1 MRMRLK
7 LPTAAQCGRCF
18 IWGMA
23 GFWLL
28 LLVFLLL
35 PSEPL
40 WLLQTVIGLWL
51 VSFIITFGSY
61 FLLLLRRIGLLPADP

>member
-1 MRMRLK
+1 MSVWLK

-28 LLVFLLL
+28 LLIFLLL
-35 PSEPL
+35 PAEPL
-40 WLLQTVIGLWL
+40 WLLQTVIVLWL
-51 VSFIITFGSY
+51 VSFIVTFGSY
-61 FLLLLRRIGLLPADP
+61 LLLLLRRIGILPADS

>member
-1 MRMRLK
+1 MRLNIT

-28 LLVFLLL
+28 LLVFVLL
-35 PSEPL
+35 PAEPL
-40 WLLQTVIGLWL
+40 WLLQTVILLWL

-61 FLLLLRRIGLLPADP
+61 LLLLLRRIGLLPKDE

>member
-1 MRMRLK
+1 MRLNIT

-35 PSEPL
+35 PAEPL
-40 WLLQTVIGLWL
+40 WLLQTVILLWL
-51 VSFIITFGSY
+51 MSFIITFGSY
-61 FLLLLRRIGLLPADP
+61 LLLLLRRIGLLPKDE

>member
-28 LLVFLLL
+28 LLAFLLL
-35 PSEPL
+35 PPEPL

-61 FLLLLRRIGLLPADP
+61 LLLLLRRIGILPKDE

>member
-40 WLLQTVIGLWL
+40 GLLQAVIGLWL

-61 FLLLLRRIGLLPADP
+61 LLLLLRRIGLLPADP

>member
-23 GFWLL
+23 GLWLL

-40 WLLQTVIGLWL
+40 WLLQAVIGLWL

-61 FLLLLRRIGLLPADP
+61 LLLLLRRIGLLPADP

>member
-1 MRMRLK
+1 MRLNIT

-28 LLVFLLL
+28 LLVFVLL
-35 PSEPL
+35 PAEPL
-40 WLLQTVIGLWL
+40 WLLQAVILLWL

-61 FLLLLRRIGLLPADP
+61 LLLLLRRIGLLPKDE

>member
-1 MRMRLK
+1 MRLNII

-18 IWGMA
+18 IWGMV

-28 LLVFLLL
+28 FLVFLLL
-35 PSEPL
+35 PSEPV
-40 WLLQTVIGLWL
+40 WLLQTVILLWL

-61 FLLLLRRIGLLPADP
+61 LLLLLRRIGLLPKDK

>member
-1 MRMRLK
+1 MRLNIT

-23 GFWLL
+23 GFWVLL
-28 LLVFLLL
+28 LIFLLL
-35 PSEPL
+35 PSEPV
-40 WLLQTVIGLWL
+40 WLLQTVIVLWL

-61 FLLLLRRIGLLPADP
+61 LLLLLRRIGILPMDE

>member
-1 MRMRLK
+1 MRLNIT

-35 PSEPL
+35 PAEPL
-40 WLLQTVIGLWL
+40 WLLQAVILLWL

-61 FLLLLRRIGLLPADP
+61 LLLLLRRIGLLPKDE

>member
-1 MRMRLK
+1 MKMRLK

-35 PSEPL
+35 PAEPL
-40 WLLQTVIGLWL
+40 WLLQTVILLWL

-61 FLLLLRRIGLLPADP
+61 LLLLLRRIGILPTDE

>member
-1 MRMRLK
+1 MRLNIT

-28 LLVFLLL
+28 FLVFLLL
-35 PSEPL
+35 PAEPL
-40 WLLQTVIGLWL
+40 WLLQTVILLWL

-61 FLLLLRRIGLLPADP
+61 LLLLLRRIGILPKDE